1 MNYHL
6 EISAGAENDIK
17 ASFLWYEEQQNGLG
31 EKFESII
38 SSTFKLIQKNPFA
51 YQTRYEHVR
60 IAFSKKFSFGV
71 HFSISNHVITIHA
84 VLHTSRSPKNWKK
97 R

>member
-31 EKFESII
+31 NKFESII
-38 SSTFKLIQKNPFA
+38 LSTFEFIQK
-51 YQTRYEHVR
+51 
-60 IAFSKKFSFGV
+60 
-71 HFSISNHVITIHA
+71 IH
-84 VLHTSRSPKNWKK
+84 LLTKQDMSMFE
-97 R
+97 